1 MFVCVCVREREIERR
16 LGVGETIGAYAAVL
30 TDLNH
35 SLRGVSSYLA
45 HHSSSD
51 DQEGDKSEQ

>member
-1 MFVCVCVREREIERR
+1 M
-16 LGVGETIGAYAAVL
+16 GETIGAYAAVL